1 MVKET
6 LVGLDITGGEKILDM
21 LDAAKFP
28 VTVALWALY
37 GPEGDERWRL
47 ILASPLHDKIG
58 YQEAFLK
65 MFHAL
70 SGSNHNWA
78 LSPISL
84 RTTKDPLIRD
94 LRKQLGKTSHA
105 IGSHLGGQM
114 IGDRWVDDLYVYRIR

>member
-6 LVGLDITGGEKILDM
+6 LVGLNIAGGEKILDM

-47 ILASPLHDKIG
+47 ILASPLHDKLG

-70 SGSNHNWA
+70 SGSNHDWA
-78 LSPISL
+78 LSPIIL
-84 RTTKDPLIRD
+84 ETTRNPFIRN
-94 LRKQLGKTSHA
+94 LRKEFGKASHA
-105 IGSHLGGQM
+105 TGLHLGGRTV
-114 IGDRWVDDLYVYRIR
+114 GDRWVDDLYIYRIR